1 LGENRSSVS
10 FKLIFPEVAMRW
22 SQSRSGWLAA
32 IGLGGLLFLVGCAGG
47 EYEDQFQKSLK
58 NLKATGQAIPRS
70 GVEAPPDNAP
80 AAPGDQP
87 ANPAPAPAPAG

>member
-1 LGENRSSVS
+1 VSENRSSDS
-10 FKLIFPEVAMRW
+10 FKLVNLEVAMRR
-22 SQSRSGWLAA
+22 SESRSGWLAA
-32 IGLGGLLFLVGCAGG
+32 IGLGGLLFMVGCGS

-70 GVEAPPDNAP
+70 GVEAPPENAP